1 MIAKITGVLLKT
13 DTYTN
18 KNGVSVPTADIYID
32 ADGDTIRVY
41 GLDCS
46 SIKKFDTV
54 SADVQIMS
62 GQNGLYVRVPKN

>member
-13 DTYTN
+13 DTYIN
-18 KNGVSVPTADIYID
+18 KNGVSIPTSDIYID

-46 SIKKFDTV
+46 GNKKFDTIT
-54 SADVQIMS
+54 SDVQIMN

>member
-13 DTYTN
+13 DTYIN
-18 KNGVSVPTADIYID
+18 KNGVSIPTSDLYIE

-46 SIKKFDTV
+46 GDKKFETIIV
-54 SADVQIMS
+54 DVQIMN

>member
-1 MIAKITGVLLKT
+1 MIAKITGVLLKA

-18 KNGVSVPTADIYID
+18 KNAVSVPTADIYID

-46 SIKKFDTV
+46 GNKKFDTIT
-54 SADVQIMS
+54 ADVQIMN

>member
-13 DTYTN
+13 DTYIN
-18 KNGVSVPTADIYID
+18 KNGVSIPTSDIYID

-46 SIKKFDTV
+46 GNKKFDTIT
-54 SADVQIMS
+54 ADVQIMN